1 MTHADHAV
9 SEAAGDAIDD
19 APLPPALRDAVCARL
34 GVAIA
39 PPSLAFLNAVYGAW
53 CLRIPFDNVR
63 KLIALREG
71 YTAPLPGTHAVDF
84 FAHWLAHGT
93 GGTCWSSS
101 NALHMLLGALGFTT
115 RRIAGSM
122 RDLGYI
128 THGSTVVTVE
138 GRDWLVDSSALTQR
152 PVPIFTG
159 PYLDPDP
166 AFATTWASD
175 GDTHLLHFGGAP
187 GPEHTVCRFM
197 IDPIDYPFLCGAHE
211 RSTTIG
217 RFNELTYARRNVADG
232 FLVLWAAVRYHRT
245 AHGTDVRPLDRDA
258 LRQVLADDFGI
269 GPAMLQRY
277 EACGALD
284 ANIVPAETA

>member
-1 MTHADHAV
+1 MTHATAAV
-9 SEAAGDAIDD
+9 PDD
-19 APLPPALRDAVCARL
+19 APLPPTLRDAVCARL
-34 GVAIA
+34 GITIA
-39 PPSLAFLNAVYGAW
+39 PPSLAFLETLYGAW
-53 CLRIPFDNVR
+53 CHGVPFDNVR

-84 FAHWLAHGT
+84 FEHWLAHGT

-101 NALHMLLGALGFTT
+101 NALHMLLHALGFTT

-138 GRDWLVDSSALTQR
+138 GRDWLADSSALTQR
-152 PVPIFTG
+152 PVPIFQG

-175 GDTHLLHFGGAP
+175 GDTHLLRFGAAP

-197 IDPIDYPFLCGAHE
+197 IDPIDHPYLCAAHE
-211 RSTTIG
+211 RSTGIG
-217 RFNELTYARRNVADG
+217 RFNEITYARRNVADG
-232 FLVLWAAVRYHRT
+232 FLVLSAAVRYHRT
-245 AHGTDVRPLDRDA
+245 AGGTDVRPLDRHA

-269 GPAMLQRY
+269 APDMLQRY
-277 EACGALD
+277 ERCGALD
-284 ANIVPAETA
+284 ANFTPAHPA